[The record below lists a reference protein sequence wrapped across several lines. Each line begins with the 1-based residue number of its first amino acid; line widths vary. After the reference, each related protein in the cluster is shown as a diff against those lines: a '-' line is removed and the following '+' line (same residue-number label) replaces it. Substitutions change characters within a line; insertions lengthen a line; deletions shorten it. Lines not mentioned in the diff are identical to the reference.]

1 MTTERLTL
9 PSFDRYQADESNMV
23 SRLALICTL
32 AVVLYYPGAT
42 AKNCC
47 LPKQWEGFQGGI
59 GGVQT
64 AQGGQAVQTVAKISF
79 DAIGLRVYAYSNS
92 TTAAGMSST
101 KLIQDYKTNTMYV
114 IDVLK
119 RTCQKTK
126 TNLPFNDGCVPDQ
139 AKQVFDM
146 TLGAG
151 SETLQTRIYSMRLQQ
166 PSTLLDINLSVTEK
180 QCVPVGE
187 NWVGSVNK
195 VKLVMSM
202 GYFGITP
209 GIKDPSVFN
218 PPSFCKQNV
227 TSNDVFHPVLNY
239 RILNL

>member
-1 MTTERLTL
+1 
-9 PSFDRYQADESNMV
+9 MV

-32 AVVLYYPGAT
+32 AVVLYYPRALAQLRT

-59 GGVQT
+59 GGVET
-64 AQGGQAVQTVAKISF
+64 DKGGQAVQTIAKITF
-79 DAIGLRVYAYSNS
+79 DAVGRRVYAYSNS

-126 TNLPFNDGCVPDQ
+126 TNLPFNNGCVPDD

-146 TLGAG
+146 TIGAG
-151 SETLQTRIYSMRLQQ
+151 VRHCRRRSTQCDCSRRRPCWTSTLVSQRNSVSLSGRTGSDRLTTSSWSCRWGTSTSPLGSKTPLSSPLQ
-166 PSTLLDINLSVTEK
+166 PS
-180 QCVPVGE
+180 
-187 NWVGSVNK
+187 VNR
-195 VKLVMSM
+195 
-202 GYFGITP
+202 T
-209 GIKDPSVFN
+209 
-218 PPSFCKQNV
+218 
-227 TSNDVFHPVLNY
+227 
-239 RILNL
+239 